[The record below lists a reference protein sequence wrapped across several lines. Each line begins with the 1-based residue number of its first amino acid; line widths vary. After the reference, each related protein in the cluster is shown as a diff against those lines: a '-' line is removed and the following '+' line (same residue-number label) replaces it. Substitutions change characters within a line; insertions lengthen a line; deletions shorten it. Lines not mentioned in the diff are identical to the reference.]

1 MDCIELR
8 TAAEVREHAR
18 AVQRR
23 INERRRAIA
32 LPAPPPRR
40 KPPQPDDVPEDDPLD
55 PRDAPN
61 ARTAV
66 AIADSPPRSVFV
78 IVSEFFGS
86 SISELTG
93 NSRHPI
99 LVLPRQIACFVARR
113 LGFSYPRIGN
123 AAQRDQS
130 TVQYACRV
138 ISKRVIQDRAIA
150 QLVNTIGSK
159 AAVDLG
165 TDWRPAGRAR

>member
-23 INERRRAIA
+23 INERRAAI
-32 LPAPPPRR
+32 PPEPQAPRR
-40 KPPQPDDVPEDDPLD
+40 KPPRPDDVPDDDPLD
-55 PRDAPN
+55 PRDVPYAQ
-61 ARTAV
+61 TSV

-86 SISELTG
+86 SIGELTG
-93 NSRHPI
+93 SSRHPI
-99 LVLPRQIACFVARR
+99 LVLPRQIACFAARR
-113 LGFSYPRIGN
+113 LGFSYPRIGH

-138 ISKRVIQDRAIA
+138 ISQRVVQDRAIA
-150 QLVNTIGSK
+150 QLVNTIGTK
-159 AAVDLG
+159 AAADLG
-165 TDWRPAGRAR
+165 TDWRPVGRAR

>member
-32 LPAPPPRR
+32 PEPAPPRR

-55 PRDAPN
+55 PRDVQ
-61 ARTAV
+61 TAV
-66 AIADSPPRSVFV
+66 AIADNPPRSVFV

-86 SISELTG
+86 SIGELTG
-93 NSRHPI
+93 SSRHPI

-113 LGFSYPRIGN
+113 LGFSYPRIGH
-123 AAQRDQS
+123 AAQRDHS

-138 ISKRVIQDRAIA
+138 ITQRVVQDRAIA
-150 QLVNTIGSK
+150 QLVNTIGTK
-159 AAVDLG
+159 AAADLG
-165 TDWRPAGRAR
+165 TEWRPVRRASQ